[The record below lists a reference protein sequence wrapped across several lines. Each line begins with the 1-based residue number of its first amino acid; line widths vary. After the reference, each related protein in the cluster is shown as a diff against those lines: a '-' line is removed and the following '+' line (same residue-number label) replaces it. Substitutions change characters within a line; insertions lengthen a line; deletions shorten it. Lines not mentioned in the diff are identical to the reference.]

1 MQLSDCLTLDDLD
14 AHSEEYEEQQ
24 QILRD
29 EMIRKLDHLFSP
41 DLSLIVEDE
50 IVIGFEAKTHEG
62 AEYLSHHASNL
73 LFANVSNLEIP
84 SLTIEYIG
92 E

>member
-1 MQLSDCLTLDDLD
+1 MQLSDCLTPDDLD

-24 QILRD
+24 VLRG
-29 EMIRKLDHLFSP
+29 EVIRKLDHLFSP
-41 DLSLIVEDE
+41 DLSLMVEDE

-62 AEYLSHHASNL
+62 AAYLLHHASKL